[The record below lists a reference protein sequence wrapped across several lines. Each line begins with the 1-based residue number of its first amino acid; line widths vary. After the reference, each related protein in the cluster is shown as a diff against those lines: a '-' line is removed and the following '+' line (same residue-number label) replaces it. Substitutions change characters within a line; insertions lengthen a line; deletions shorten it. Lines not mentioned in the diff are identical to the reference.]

1 MSILSNFYTPEIVS
15 DPKYKFSSSGSYY
28 VPPKGSYEDY
38 VEFIK
43 VCLSW
48 VEWVAMMCVCVCV
61 CVCVCHRS
69 CRCPSSPRSLE
80 WMTMWISLKS
90 CRKLDWYNVLC

>member
-61 CVCVCHRS
+61 CVCATGAADI
-69 CRCPSSPRSLE
+69 PAPRGL
-80 WMTMWISLKS
+80 W
-90 CRKLDWYNVLC
+90 NG